1 MKNRET
7 FNFYRSFFD
16 SASEAKKDGFNQG
29 HISAVCM
36 GNEKKHKGYIWRYIS
51 KEDYINIITDK
62 VKLNNGKYIAKY
74 FLVV

>member
-36 GNEKKHKGYIWRYIS
+36 GNEKNIRDIFGDTYQKKIIS
-51 KEDYINIITDK
+51 ILLLIK
-62 VKLNNGKYIAKY
+62 
-74 FLVV
+74 